1 MEYWSLNP
9 TSLKVMQQKRNLSQI
24 HTNKTLL
31 NGQLNTPK
39 WWAPTVLILGIVVVI
54 GLSAIGVMV
63 NKGLGVTG
71 LSRPVYWGLFI
82 TTFVFWVGISHA
94 GMMISAILRLTQA
107 EWRRPVT
114 RAAELLTVFSL
125 LTALAFPLMHAGRP
139 WRIIYYIIP
148 YDFARGI
155 YPNIRSPLIWDP
167 VAIGTY
173 LTGSTLFLYIA
184 LIPDLGNLRD
194 RTTGWQNA
202 FYTILALGWRG
213 NPRQWKMQTV
223 GGILLSAL
231 MLPIFVSVHSIV
243 SWDFAI
249 IPSVEGWHSTIF
261 APYFVIGAVHSGVS
275 AVVTMM
281 ALMRW
286 LWKWD
291 DFIRPEHF
299 DALARLLIVVATAW
313 LGFTFLE
320 LLFAVYGL
328 DAPELALREM
338 QLFQWPW
345 NFLFII
351 FMLTAYIIPVTM
363 WLFKKVRTN
372 IALMFWTSILVN
384 IGMWLERFM
393 IIVPGLARK
402 QPFVFTWEAY
412 RPSGLEW
419 LILVWS
425 FAWVTF
431 LMLLFSRFFP
441 LVPLFEQKESQV
453 FTDDVKIG
461 RASVP
466 AIIREID

>member
-31 NGQLNTPK
+31 NGQLNSPK
-39 WWAPTVLILGIVVVI
+39 WWAPTVLILGIAVVI

-94 GMMISAILRLTQA
+94 GIMISAILRLTQA

-412 RPSGLEW
+412 RPVSYTHLT
-419 LILVWS
+419 LP
-425 FAWVTF
+425 TN
-431 LMLLFSRFFP
+431 
-441 LVPLFEQKESQV
+441 
-453 FTDDVKIG
+453 
-461 RASVP
+461 
-466 AIIREID
+466 REV

>member
-1 MEYWSLNP
+1 
-9 TSLKVMQQKRNLSQI
+9 MQQRRALDQAY
-24 HTNKTLL
+24 TNKVLL
-31 NGQLNTPK
+31 NGQLATPA
-39 WWAPTVLILGIVVVI
+39 WWLPTVIVLGIVVIIGWVVI
-54 GLSAIGVMV
+54 GFIL

-71 LSRPVYWGLFI
+71 LSRPVFWGLMI
-82 TTFVFWVGISHA
+82 VTFVFWVGISHA
-94 GMMISAILRLTQA
+94 GIMISAILRLTQA

-125 LTALAFPLMHAGRP
+125 LTALLFPLIHEGRP
-139 WRIIYYIIP
+139 WRAYWYAP

-155 YPNIRSPLIWDP
+155 FPSVRSPLVWDP
-167 VAIGTY
+167 SAIGTY
-173 LTGSTLFLYIA
+173 LTGSTLFLYVA
-184 LIPDLGNLRD
+184 LLPDLGNLRD

-202 FYTILALGWRG
+202 MYTVLALGWRG
-213 NPRQWKMQTV
+213 NPRQWKLQTV

-249 IPSVEGWHSTIF
+249 TTGVEGWHSTIF

-286 LWKWD
+286 LWKWG

-299 DALARLLIVVATAW
+299 DALARLLIVVATGW

-320 LLFAVYGL
+320 LIFALYTLEG
-328 DAPELALREM
+328 PEIALREM

-345 NFLFII
+345 NVWFIVFL
-351 FMLTAYIIPVTM
+351 LTAYFIPVPL
-363 WLFKKVRTN
+363 WLFKRVRNN
-372 IALMFWTSILVN
+372 IAMMFWTSILVN
-384 IGMWLERFM
+384 IGMWLERFF

-402 QPFVFTWEAY
+402 TPFTFAWEAY
-412 RPSGLEW
+412 KPSPIEW
-419 LILVWS
+419 FLLGWS
-425 FAWVTF
+425 VAWVLF
-431 LMLLFSRFFP
+431 LMLMFARFFP

-453 FTDDVKIG
+453 FTTDMKIG
-461 RASVP
+461 RATVP
-466 AIIREID
+466 AIIREQE

>member
-1 MEYWSLNP
+1 
-9 TSLKVMQQKRNLSQI
+9 MQQRRPLDQAY
-24 HTNKTLL
+24 TNRKLL
-31 NGQLNTPK
+31 NGQLDTPR
-39 WWAPTVLILGIVVVI
+39 WWAPTVSILGVVVI
-54 GLSAIGVMV
+54 LGLIVIGFMI

-71 LSRPVYWGLFI
+71 LNRPVYWGLFI

-94 GMMISAILRLTQA
+94 GIMISAILRLTQA

-125 LTALAFPLMHAGRP
+125 LTALVFPLIHAGRP
-139 WRIIYYIIP
+139 WRIAYWIMP
-148 YDFARGI
+148 YDLGRGI
-155 YPNIRSPLIWDP
+155 YPNVRSPLIWDP
-167 VAIGTY
+167 VAISTY
-173 LTGSTLFLYIA
+173 LTGSTLFLYVA
-184 LIPDLGNLRD
+184 LLPDLGNLRD
-194 RTTGWQNA
+194 RTTGWRNSL
-202 FYTILALGWRG
+202 YTLLALGWRG

-243 SWDFAI
+243 SWDFAVV
-249 IPSVEGWHSTIF
+249 PSVEGWHSTIF

-299 DALARLLIVVATAW
+299 DALARLLIVVATGW

-320 LLFAVYGL
+320 LIFALYGQ
-328 DAPELALREM
+328 DAPEIALREM
-338 QLFQWPW
+338 QMFTWPW
-345 NFLFII
+345 NMLFII
-351 FMLTAYIIPVTM
+351 FFLTAYLIPVPM
-363 WLFKKVRTN
+363 WLFKRVRTN

-384 IGMWLERFM
+384 IGMWLERFL
-393 IIVPGLARK
+393 IIVPGLARRT
-402 QPFVFTWEAY
+402 PFVYTWDSY
-412 RPSGLEW
+412 RPSAVEW
-419 LILVWS
+419 TIFIWS

-431 LMLLFSRFFP
+431 LMLLFSKFFP

-453 FTDDVKIG
+453 FTDNVMIG
-461 RASVP
+461 RAKVP
-466 AIIREID
+466 VILREAD

>member
-1 MEYWSLNP
+1 
-9 TSLKVMQQKRNLSQI
+9 MQQRRVLTEKD
-24 HTNKTLL
+24 TNRILL
-31 NGQLNTPK
+31 NGQLNTPS
-39 WWAPTVLILGIVVVI
+39 WWLPTVLGLGVIVVTGFVI
-54 GLSAIGVMV
+54 IGFMI

-94 GMMISAILRLTQA
+94 GIMISAILRLTQA

-125 LTALAFPLMHAGRP
+125 LTALFFPLIHAGRP
-139 WRIIYYIIP
+139 WRIAYWILP

-155 YPNIRSPLIWDP
+155 WPNIRSPLIMDP

-173 LTGSTLFLYIA
+173 LTGSTLFLYVA
-184 LIPDLGNLRD
+184 LLPDLGNLRD
-194 RTTGWQNA
+194 RTRGWQKA
-202 FYTILALGWRG
+202 MYTVLALGWRG
-213 NPRQWKMQTV
+213 NPRQWKLQIV

-243 SWDFAI
+243 SWDFAVT
-249 IPSVEGWHSTIF
+249 PAVEGWHSTIF

-320 LLFAVYGL
+320 MVFAIYSL
-328 DAPELALREM
+328 EAPEIALREL
-338 QLFQWPW
+338 QIFTWPW
-345 NFLFII
+345 NMMFIVFLF
-351 FMLTAYIIPVTM
+351 TGYILPVGM
-363 WLFKKVRTN
+363 WLFKSVRSN
-372 IALMFWTSILVN
+372 IALMFWTSLFVN

-393 IIVPGLARK
+393 IIVPGLSRK
-402 QPFVFTWEAY
+402 TPFVYTWDSY
-412 RPSGLEW
+412 RPSLVEW
-419 LILVWS
+419 SILVWS
-425 FAWVTF
+425 VAWVSF

-441 LVPLFEQKESQV
+441 LVPLFEQKESDV
-453 FTDDVKIG
+453 FVGEIKIG
-461 RASVP
+461 RARVP
-466 AIIREID
+466 AILREQE

>member
-1 MEYWSLNP
+1 
-9 TSLKVMQQKRNLSQI
+9 MQQRRELDQVY
-24 HTNKTLL
+24 TNRKLL
-31 NGQLNTPK
+31 NGQLDTPK
-39 WWAPTVLILGIVVVI
+39 WWLPTVSILGVVVLIGVVVI
-54 GLSAIGVMV
+54 ATMI

-71 LSRPVYWGLFI
+71 LARPVFWGLFI

-94 GMMISAILRLTQA
+94 GIMISAILRLTQA

-125 LTALAFPLMHAGRP
+125 LTALVFPLIHAGRP
-139 WRIIYYIIP
+139 WRIAYWIMP
-148 YDFARGI
+148 YDVARGI
-155 YPNIRSPLIWDP
+155 YPNIRSPLIMDP
-167 VAIGTY
+167 VAISTY

-184 LIPDLGNLRD
+184 LLPDLGNLRD
-194 RTTGWQNA
+194 RTTGWKNA
-202 FYTILALGWRG
+202 MYTVLSLGCRG

-249 IPSVEGWHSTIF
+249 ASAVEGWHSTIF

-299 DALARLLIVVATAW
+299 DALARLLIVVATGW
-313 LGFTFLE
+313 LAFTFLE
-320 LLFAVYGL
+320 LTFALYGQ
-328 DAPELALREM
+328 DAPEIALREM
-338 QLFQWPW
+338 QMFQWPW
-345 NFLFII
+345 NALFIV
-351 FMLTAYIIPVTM
+351 FFLTAYAIPVPM
-363 WLFKKVRTN
+363 WLFKRVRTN

-384 IGMWLERFM
+384 IGMWLERFL
-393 IIVPGLARK
+393 IIVPGLARRT
-402 QPFVFTWEAY
+402 PFVYTWEAY
-412 RPSGLEW
+412 RPSAVEW
-419 LILVWS
+419 TIFIWS

-431 LMLLFSRFFP
+431 LMLLFSKFFP

-453 FTDDVKIG
+453 FTDDVMIG
-461 RASVP
+461 RAKIP
-466 AIIREID
+466 AIVREAD

>member
-1 MEYWSLNP
+1 
-9 TSLKVMQQKRNLSQI
+9 MQQRRTLDQVE
-24 HTNKTLL
+24 TNRILL
-31 NGQLNTPK
+31 NGQLDTPK
-39 WWAPTVLILGIVVVI
+39 WWLPTVIGLGIVVVI
-54 GLSAIGVMV
+54 GFVIIGFMV
-63 NKGLGVTG
+63 NRGLGVTG

-94 GMMISAILRLTQA
+94 GIMISAILRLTQA

-125 LTALAFPLMHAGRP
+125 LTALIFPLIHAGRP
-139 WRIIYYIIP
+139 WRIAYWILP

-155 YPNIRSPLIWDP
+155 FPNIRSPLIMDP
-167 VAIGTY
+167 VAISTY
-173 LTGSTLFLYIA
+173 LTGSTLFLYVA
-184 LIPDLGNLRD
+184 LLPDLGNLRD
-194 RTTGWQNA
+194 RTSGWQKA
-202 FYTILALGWRG
+202 LYTVLALGWRG
-213 NPRQWKMQTV
+213 NPRQWKLQTV

-243 SWDFAI
+243 SWDFAVT
-249 IPSVEGWHSTIF
+249 PAVEGWHSTIF

-320 LLFAVYGL
+320 LIFAIYSL
-328 DAPELALREM
+328 DAPEIALREL
-338 QLFQWPW
+338 QIFAWPW
-345 NFLFII
+345 NMMFVVFL
-351 FMLTAYIIPVTM
+351 MTGYVIPVGM
-363 WLFKKVRTN
+363 WLFKSVRNN
-372 IALMFWTSILVN
+372 IALMFWTSLFVN

-393 IIVPGLARK
+393 IIVPGLSRRT
-402 QPFVFTWEAY
+402 PFVYTWDSY
-412 RPSGLEW
+412 RPSLVEW
-419 LILVWS
+419 SILVWS
-425 FAWVTF
+425 VAWVTF

-441 LVPLFEQKESQV
+441 LVPLFEQKESDIFV
-453 FTDDVKIG
+453 DKIKIG
-461 RASVP
+461 RANVP
-466 AIIREID
+466 AILREQE

>member
-1 MEYWSLNP
+1 
-9 TSLKVMQQKRNLSQI
+9 MQQRRVLDEKETNRILLKSQ
-24 HTNKTLL
+24 LD
-31 NGQLNTPK
+31 TPS
-39 WWAPTVLILGIVVVI
+39 WWLPTVLGLGVIVIIGFVI
-54 GLSAIGVMV
+54 IGFMV

-94 GMMISAILRLTQA
+94 GIMISAILRLTQA

-125 LTALAFPLMHAGRP
+125 LTALVFPLIHAGRP
-139 WRIIYYIIP
+139 WRIAYWILP

-155 YPNIRSPLIWDP
+155 WPNIRSPLIMDP
-167 VAIGTY
+167 VAISTY
-173 LTGSTLFLYIA
+173 LTGSTLFLYVA
-184 LIPDLGNLRD
+184 LLPDLGNLRD
-194 RTTGWQNA
+194 RTQGWQKA
-202 FYTILALGWRG
+202 MYTVLALGWRG
-213 NPRQWKMQTV
+213 NPRQWKMQIV

-243 SWDFAI
+243 SWDFAVT
-249 IPSVEGWHSTIF
+249 PAVEGWHSTIF

-320 LLFAVYGL
+320 LIFAIYSL
-328 DAPELALREM
+328 DAPELALREL
-338 QLFQWPW
+338 QIFTWPW
-345 NFLFII
+345 NMMFLVFLF
-351 FMLTAYIIPVTM
+351 TGYILPVGM
-363 WLFKKVRTN
+363 WLFKSVRSN
-372 IALMFWTSILVN
+372 IALMFWTSLFVN

-393 IIVPGLARK
+393 IIVPGLSRRT
-402 QPFVFTWEAY
+402 PFVYTWDSY
-412 RPSGLEW
+412 RPSMVEW
-419 LILVWS
+419 SILVWS
-425 FAWVTF
+425 VAWVSF

-441 LVPLFEQKESQV
+441 LVPLFEQKESDV
-453 FTDDVKIG
+453 FVDEIKIG
-461 RASVP
+461 RAKVP
-466 AIIREID
+466 AILREQE

>member
-1 MEYWSLNP
+1 
-9 TSLKVMQQKRNLSQI
+9 MQQRRTIDQI
-24 HTNKTLL
+24 HTNRVLL
-31 NGQLNTPK
+31 NGQLDTPK
-39 WWAPTVLILGIVVVI
+39 WWAPTVITLGIIV
-54 GLSAIGVMV
+54 AIGFFLIGIMV

-94 GMMISAILRLTQA
+94 GIMISAILRLSQA

-125 LTALAFPLMHAGRP
+125 LTALLFPLMHAGRP
-139 WRIIYYIIP
+139 WRIIYFILP

-155 YPNIRSPLIWDP
+155 MPNVRSPLIWDP
-167 VAIGTY
+167 VAISTY

-184 LIPDLGNLRD
+184 LLPDLGNLRD

-202 FYTILALGWRG
+202 LYTILSLGWRG
-213 NPRQWKMQTV
+213 NPRQWKLQTV

-243 SWDFAI
+243 SWDFAVT
-249 IPSVEGWHSTIF
+249 PAVEGWHSTIF

-286 LWKWD
+286 LWKWE

-299 DALARLLIVVATAW
+299 DALARLLIVVATGW
-313 LGFTFLE
+313 LAFTFLE
-320 LLFAVYGL
+320 LIFAVYGL
-328 DAPELALREM
+328 DAPELALREL
-338 QLFQWPW
+338 QIFQWPW
-345 NFLFII
+345 NLLFIT
-351 FMLTAYIIPVTM
+351 FVFTGYIIPVGM
-363 WLFKKVRTN
+363 WLQKSVRNN
-372 IALMFWTSILVN
+372 IALMFWSSLFVN
-384 IGMWLERFM
+384 IGMWLERFL

-402 QPFVFTWEAY
+402 TPFVYTWEAY

-419 LILVWS
+419 FILFWS
-425 FAWVTF
+425 LAWVTF

-441 LVPLFEQKESQV
+441 LVPLFEQKESQT
-453 FTDDVKIG
+453 FGDSIKIG
-461 RASVP
+461 RVRVP
-466 AIIREID
+466 AIVREAD

>member
-1 MEYWSLNP
+1 
-9 TSLKVMQQKRNLSQI
+9 MQQRRELDQVY
-24 HTNKTLL
+24 TNRKLL
-31 NGQLNTPK
+31 NGQLDTPK
-39 WWAPTVLILGIVVVI
+39 WWLPTVSFLGVVVLI
-54 GLSAIGVMV
+54 GLVVIAVMI

-71 LSRPVYWGLFI
+71 LARPVYWGLFI

-94 GMMISAILRLTQA
+94 GIMISAILRLTQA

-125 LTALAFPLMHAGRP
+125 LTALVFPLIHAGRP
-139 WRIIYYIIP
+139 WRIAYWIMP
-148 YDFARGI
+148 YDLSRGI
-155 YPNIRSPLIWDP
+155 YPNIRSPLIMDP
-167 VAIGTY
+167 VAISTY

-184 LIPDLGNLRD
+184 LLPDLGNLRD
-194 RTTGWQNA
+194 RTTGWRNA
-202 FYTILALGWRG
+202 MYTVLSLGWRG

-249 IPSVEGWHSTIF
+249 ASAVEGWHSTIF

-299 DALARLLIVVATAW
+299 DALARLLIVVATGW

-320 LLFAVYGL
+320 LTFALYGQ
-328 DAPELALREM
+328 DAPEIALREM
-338 QLFQWPW
+338 QMMQWPW
-345 NFLFII
+345 NGLFIL
-351 FMLTAYIIPVTM
+351 FFLTAYAIPVPM
-363 WLFKKVRTN
+363 WLFKRVRTN

-384 IGMWLERFM
+384 IGMWLERFL
-393 IIVPGLARK
+393 IIVPGLARRT
-402 QPFVFTWEAY
+402 PFVYTWEAY
-412 RPSGLEW
+412 RPSPVEW
-419 LILVWS
+419 TIFIWS

-431 LMLLFSRFFP
+431 LMLLFSKFFP

-453 FTDDVKIG
+453 FTDDVMIG
-461 RASVP
+461 RAKVP
-466 AIIREID
+466 AIVREAD

>member
-1 MEYWSLNP
+1 
-9 TSLKVMQQKRNLSQI
+9 MQQKRELDQVY
-24 HTNKTLL
+24 TNRVLL
-31 NGQLNTPK
+31 NGQLDTPK
-39 WWAPTVLILGIVVVI
+39 WWAPTVATLGVVVVI
-54 GLSAIGVMV
+54 GLIVIGVMI

-71 LSRPVYWGLFI
+71 LARPVYWGLFI

-94 GMMISAILRLTQA
+94 GIMISAILRLTQA

-125 LTALAFPLMHAGRP
+125 LTALVFPLIHAGRP
-139 WRIIYYIIP
+139 WRIAYWILP

-155 YPNIRSPLIWDP
+155 YPNIRSPLIMDP
-167 VAIGTY
+167 VAISTY
-173 LTGSTLFLYIA
+173 LTGSTLFLYVA
-184 LIPDLGNLRD
+184 LLPDLGNLRD
-194 RTTGWQNA
+194 RTRGWQHA
-202 FYTILALGWRG
+202 LYTVLALGWRG

-243 SWDFAI
+243 SWDFAVA
-249 IPSVEGWHSTIF
+249 SAVEGWHSTIF

-299 DALARLLIVVATAW
+299 DALARLLIVVATGW

-320 LLFAVYGL
+320 LIFALYGQ
-328 DAPELALREM
+328 DAPEIALREM
-338 QLFQWPW
+338 QMFQWPW
-345 NFLFII
+345 NMLFII
-351 FMLTAYIIPVTM
+351 FLFTAYLIPVPM
-363 WLFKKVRTN
+363 WLFKRVRTN

-384 IGMWLERFM
+384 VGMWLERFL
-393 IIVPGLARK
+393 IIVPGLARRT
-402 QPFVFTWEAY
+402 PFVYTWEAY
-412 RPSGLEW
+412 RPSAVEW
-419 LILVWS
+419 TIFVWS

-453 FTDDVKIG
+453 FTDDMTIG
-461 RASVP
+461 RAKVP
-466 AIIREID
+466 AIVREAD

>member
-1 MEYWSLNP
+1 
-9 TSLKVMQQKRNLSQI
+9 MQQRRELDQVY
-24 HTNKTLL
+24 TNRKLL
-31 NGQLNTPK
+31 NGQLDTPK
-39 WWAPTVLILGIVVVI
+39 WWLPTVSILGIVVLI
-54 GLSAIGVMV
+54 GIGVISVMI

-71 LSRPVYWGLFI
+71 LARPVYWGLFI

-94 GMMISAILRLTQA
+94 GIMISAILRLTQA

-125 LTALAFPLMHAGRP
+125 LTALVFPLIHAGRP
-139 WRIIYYIIP
+139 WRIAYWIMP
-148 YDFARGI
+148 YDVSRGI
-155 YPNIRSPLIWDP
+155 YPNIRSPLIMDP

-184 LIPDLGNLRD
+184 LLPDLGNLRD
-194 RTTGWQNA
+194 RTSGWKNA
-202 FYTILALGWRG
+202 MYTVLALGWRG

-249 IPSVEGWHSTIF
+249 ATAVEGWHSTIF

-299 DALARLLIVVATAW
+299 DALARLLIVVATGW

-320 LLFAVYGL
+320 LIFAVYGQ
-328 DAPELALREM
+328 DAPEIALREM
-338 QLFQWPW
+338 QMFQWPW
-345 NFLFII
+345 SGLFIL
-351 FMLTAYIIPVTM
+351 FFLTAYAIPVPM
-363 WLFKKVRTN
+363 WLFKRVRTN

-384 IGMWLERFM
+384 IGMWLERFL
-393 IIVPGLARK
+393 IIVPGLARRT
-402 QPFVFTWEAY
+402 PLVYTWEAY
-412 RPSGLEW
+412 RPSAVEW
-419 LILVWS
+419 TIFIWS

-431 LMLLFSRFFP
+431 LMLLFSKFFP

-453 FTDDVKIG
+453 FTKDVMIG
-461 RASVP
+461 RAKLP
-466 AIIREID
+466 AIVREAD

>member
-1 MEYWSLNP
+1 
-9 TSLKVMQQKRNLSQI
+9 MQQRRQLDQVY
-24 HTNKTLL
+24 TNRKLL
-31 NGQLNTPK
+31 NGQLDTPK
-39 WWAPTVLILGIVVVI
+39 WWAPTVTVLGIVVVI
-54 GLSAIGVMV
+54 GLIVIGVMV

-94 GMMISAILRLTQA
+94 GIMISAILRLTQA

-125 LTALAFPLMHAGRP
+125 LTALVFPLIHAGRP
-139 WRIIYYIIP
+139 WRIAYWIMP

-155 YPNIRSPLIWDP
+155 YPNVRSPLIWDP

-173 LTGSTLFLYIA
+173 LTGSTLFLYVA
-184 LIPDLGNLRD
+184 LLPDLGNLRD
-194 RTTGWQNA
+194 RTDGWRNSM
-202 FYTILALGWRG
+202 YTVLALGWRG

-243 SWDFAI
+243 SWDFAVV
-249 IPSVEGWHSTIF
+249 PSVEGWHSTIF

-299 DALARLLIVVATAW
+299 DALARLLIVVATGW

-320 LLFAVYGL
+320 LIFALYGQ
-328 DAPELALREM
+328 DAPEIALREM
-338 QLFQWPW
+338 QMFTWPW
-345 NFLFII
+345 NMLFII
-351 FMLTAYIIPVTM
+351 FFLCAYLIPVPM
-363 WLFKKVRTN
+363 WLFKRVRNN

-384 IGMWLERFM
+384 IGMWLERFL
-393 IIVPGLARK
+393 IIVPGLARRT
-402 QPFVFTWEAY
+402 PFVYTWEAY
-412 RPSGLEW
+412 RPSGVEW
-419 LILVWS
+419 MIFIWS

-453 FTDDVKIG
+453 FTDDVMIG
-461 RASVP
+461 RAKVP
-466 AIIREID
+466 AIVREAD

>member
-1 MEYWSLNP
+1 
-9 TSLKVMQQKRNLSQI
+9 MQQRRELDQVY
-24 HTNKTLL
+24 TNRKLL
-31 NGQLNTPK
+31 NGQLDTPK
-39 WWAPTVLILGIVVVI
+39 WWLPTVSFLGVVVLI
-54 GLSAIGVMV
+54 GMVVIAVMI

-71 LSRPVYWGLFI
+71 LARPVYWGLFI

-94 GMMISAILRLTQA
+94 GIMISAILRLTQA

-125 LTALAFPLMHAGRP
+125 LTALVFPLIHAGRP
-139 WRIIYYIIP
+139 WRIAYWIMP
-148 YDFARGI
+148 YDLSRGI
-155 YPNIRSPLIWDP
+155 YPNIRSPLIMDP
-167 VAIGTY
+167 VAISTY

-184 LIPDLGNLRD
+184 LLPDLGNLRD
-194 RTTGWQNA
+194 RTTGWKNA
-202 FYTILALGWRG
+202 MYTVLSLGWRG

-249 IPSVEGWHSTIF
+249 ASAVEGWHSTIF

-299 DALARLLIVVATAW
+299 DALARLLIVVATGW

-320 LLFAVYGL
+320 LTFALYGQ
-328 DAPELALREM
+328 DAPEIALREM
-338 QLFQWPW
+338 QMMQWPW
-345 NFLFII
+345 NGLFIL
-351 FMLTAYIIPVTM
+351 FFLTAYAIPVPM
-363 WLFKKVRTN
+363 WLFKRVRTN

-384 IGMWLERFM
+384 IGMWLERFL
-393 IIVPGLARK
+393 IIVPGLARRT
-402 QPFVFTWEAY
+402 PFVYTWEAY
-412 RPSGLEW
+412 RPSPVEW
-419 LILVWS
+419 TIFIWS

-431 LMLLFSRFFP
+431 LMLLFSKFFP

-453 FTDDVKIG
+453 FTDDVMIG
-461 RASVP
+461 RAKVP
-466 AIIREID
+466 AIVREAD

>member
-1 MEYWSLNP
+1 
-9 TSLKVMQQKRNLSQI
+9 
-24 HTNKTLL
+24 LL
-31 NGQLNTPK
+31 NGQLDTPK
-39 WWAPTVLILGIVVVI
+39 WWAPTVVTLGIAVLIGLIVI
-54 GLSAIGVMV
+54 GTMI

-71 LSRPVYWGLFI
+71 LGRPVYWGLFI

-94 GMMISAILRLTQA
+94 GIMISAILRLTQA

-125 LTALAFPLMHAGRP
+125 LTALVMPLIHAGRP
-139 WRIIYYIIP
+139 WRIAYWIMP
-148 YDFARGI
+148 YDVARGI

-167 VAIGTY
+167 VAITTY

-184 LIPDLGNLRD
+184 LLPDLGNLRD

-202 FYTILALGWRG
+202 LYTVLSLGWRG
-213 NPRQWKMQTV
+213 NPRQWKLQTV

-243 SWDFAI
+243 SWDFAVVA
-249 IPSVEGWHSTIF
+249 SVEGWHSTIF

-299 DALARLLIVVATAW
+299 DALARLLIVVATGW

-320 LLFAVYGL
+320 LIFAVYGQ
-328 DAPELALREM
+328 DAPEIALREM
-338 QLFQWPW
+338 QMFQWPW
-345 NFLFII
+345 NLLFIT
-351 FMLTAYIIPVTM
+351 FLLTAYFIPVPM
-363 WLFKKVRTN
+363 WLFKSVRNN
-372 IALMFWTSILVN
+372 IPLMFWTSILVN
-384 IGMWLERFM
+384 IGMWLERFL
-393 IIVPGLARK
+393 IIVPGLARRT
-402 QPFVFTWEAY
+402 PFVYTWEAY
-412 RPSGLEW
+412 RPSAVELT
-419 LILVWS
+419 ILVWT
-425 FAWVTF
+425 FCWVTF

-453 FTDDVKIG
+453 FTQDMTIG
-461 RASVP
+461 RAKVP
-466 AIIREID
+466 AIIKEVD

>member
-1 MEYWSLNP
+1 
-9 TSLKVMQQKRNLSQI
+9 MQQRRELDQVY
-24 HTNKTLL
+24 TNRKLL
-31 NGQLNTPK
+31 NGQLDTPK
-39 WWAPTVLILGIVVVI
+39 WWLPTVSILGVVVLI
-54 GLSAIGVMV
+54 GLVVIATMI

-71 LSRPVYWGLFI
+71 LARPVYWGLFI

-94 GMMISAILRLTQA
+94 GIMISAILRLTQA

-125 LTALAFPLMHAGRP
+125 LTALVFPLIHAGRP
-139 WRIIYYIIP
+139 WRIAYWIMP
-148 YDFARGI
+148 YDVARGI
-155 YPNIRSPLIWDP
+155 YPNIRSPLIMDP
-167 VAIGTY
+167 VAISTY

-184 LIPDLGNLRD
+184 LLPDLGNLRD
-194 RTTGWQNA
+194 RTTGWKNA
-202 FYTILALGWRG
+202 MYTVLSLGWRG

-249 IPSVEGWHSTIF
+249 ASAVEGWHSTIF

-299 DALARLLIVVATAW
+299 DALARLLIVVATGW

-320 LLFAVYGL
+320 LTFALYGQE
-328 DAPELALREM
+328 APEIALREM
-338 QLFQWPW
+338 QMFQWPW
-345 NFLFII
+345 NGLFIL
-351 FMLTAYIIPVTM
+351 FFLTAYAIPVPM
-363 WLFKKVRTN
+363 WLFKRVRTN

-384 IGMWLERFM
+384 IGMWLERFL
-393 IIVPGLARK
+393 IIVPGLARRT
-402 QPFVFTWEAY
+402 PFVYTWEAY
-412 RPSGLEW
+412 RPSPVEW
-419 LILVWS
+419 TIFIWS

-431 LMLLFSRFFP
+431 LMLLFSKFFP

-453 FTDDVKIG
+453 FTEDVMIG
-461 RASVP
+461 RAKVP
-466 AIIREID
+466 AVIREAD

>member
-1 MEYWSLNP
+1 
-9 TSLKVMQQKRNLSQI
+9 MQQRRQLDQVY
-24 HTNKTLL
+24 TNRKLL
-31 NGQLNTPK
+31 NGQLDTPK
-39 WWAPTVLILGIVVVI
+39 WWLPTVSILGVLV
-54 GLSAIGVMV
+54 LIGVAVISVMI

-71 LSRPVYWGLFI
+71 LARPVYWGLFI

-94 GMMISAILRLTQA
+94 GIMISAILRLTQA

-125 LTALAFPLMHAGRP
+125 LTALVFPLIHAGRP
-139 WRIIYYIIP
+139 WRIAYWIMP
-148 YDFARGI
+148 YDISRGI
-155 YPNIRSPLIWDP
+155 YPNIRSPLIMDP

-184 LIPDLGNLRD
+184 LLPDLGNLRD
-194 RTTGWQNA
+194 RTSGWKNA
-202 FYTILALGWRG
+202 MYTVLALGWRG

-249 IPSVEGWHSTIF
+249 ATAVEGWHSTIF

-299 DALARLLIVVATAW
+299 DALARLLIVVATGW

-320 LLFAVYGL
+320 LTFALYGQ
-328 DAPELALREM
+328 DAPEIALREM
-338 QLFQWPW
+338 QMLQWPW
-345 NFLFII
+345 NMLFII
-351 FMLTAYIIPVTM
+351 FFLTAYAIPVPM
-363 WLFKKVRTN
+363 WLFKRVRTN

-384 IGMWLERFM
+384 IGMWLERFL
-393 IIVPGLARK
+393 IIVPGLARRT
-402 QPFVFTWEAY
+402 PFVYTWEAY
-412 RPSGLEW
+412 RPSPVEW
-419 LILVWS
+419 TIFIWS

-431 LMLLFSRFFP
+431 LMLLFSKFFP

-453 FTDDVKIG
+453 FTQDVMIG
-461 RASVP
+461 RAKVP
-466 AIIREID
+466 AIVREAD